1 MDYFHYTYKHNHID
15 FNSDIYK
22 VSTYHYNWHSGV
34 EILILLKGRIDM
46 SCNSEVFTMEPLD
59 AIIISPQVGHATL
72 ALEEDT
78 TALVIHVSKEFFQ
91 YFDPNFGMYQF
102 VLRSDKTNRYNQ
114 FFASLRHHA
123 AQMMLLMVSGE
134 SPDRQLCLE
143 SHYLSLTSDIYR
155 EIDAVKTIPVHT
167 KPADMTVATFDK
179 MIAYIDEN
187 YQQKIELEDIAKIGG
202 YNVNYTSQFFKRQ
215 LGVSFLEYVL
225 RLRLREAT
233 VLLVN
238 SNDGVAYIA
247 SSCGFADIKAFNVA
261 FKKHFHTTPSE
272 YRKQAKEMGRKTKL
286 HDWKEIISTQE
297 NDIMEILQSC
307 VAYRDDSVYSLELN
321 QANQKLQDVKEQ
333 LESVVR
339 KLSS

>member
-59 AIIISPQVGHATL
+59 TIVISPQVGHATL

-78 TALVIHVSKEFFQ
+78 TALVIHVGKEFFQ

-102 VLRSDKTNRYNQ
+102 VLRSDKTNRDNE
-114 FFASLRHHA
+114 FFTSLRHRA
-123 AQMMLLMVSGE
+123 AQMMLLMVNSE

-143 SHYLSLTSDIYR
+143 NHYLAMMSDIYR

-179 MIAYIDEN
+179 MIAYIDKN

-233 VLLVN
+233 VRLAN
-238 SNDGVAYIA
+238 STDSVAHIA
-247 SSCGFADIKAFNVA
+247 SDCGFADIKAFNVS

-272 YRKQAKEMGRKTKL
+272 YRKQAKELGRKTKL
-286 HDWKEIISTQE
+286 HDWKEMISTQE
-297 NDIMEILQSC
+297 QDIIRILESF
-307 VAYRDDSVYSLELN
+307 VPYHDDLQYKVELDK
-321 QANQKLQDVKEQ
+321 ANQKLQTVKKQ
-333 LESVVR
+333 LKSVVE
-339 KLSS
+339 KL